1 MKPKINKPTGGV
13 VLQLKQNKKTMKK
26 KYNLEKTISGYWR
39 IMEGKEIIFDDSTCE
54 EMNGSREQAEAFL
67 QQYIKELN
75 KPYFMH
81 FDKD

>member
-1 MKPKINKPTGGV
+1 
-13 VLQLKQNKKTMKK
+13 MKK
-26 KYNLEKTISGYWR
+26 KYTLEKTISGYWR
-39 IMEGKEIIFDDSTCE
+39 IMGGNEIIFDDSACE

-75 KPYFMH
+75 QPYFMH